1 MARHHPDNN
10 LLLEYAAGT
19 LDWGLSLAVS
29 AHLHM
34 CNQCRQQV
42 LHLNHIGGALLEMA
56 PAELPSRETFRRLM
70 GKIEQFQAGDDDNPA
85 PGFRPAKNIGARIA
99 KIDRNIS
106 DDAAFGNL
114 PKVLRKLLQDPG
126 LKWEKFSKY
135 VRIAR
140 PATGQNGFEVFFY
153 RIARGGSMP
162 QHSHSGLEVT
172 LVLNGCFSDV
182 DGIYAPG
189 DFLIREGDEDHA
201 PTATED
207 QECLCLCIEAA
218 PIVFSGLRGWL
229 NRPLSYFR
237 ESSFS

>member
-1 MARHHPDNN
+1 MAHHHPDSN

-70 GKIEQFQAGDDDNPA
+70 GKIEQFQAGDDDYAA
-85 PGFRPAKNIGARIA
+85 PGSVSAKNLSRIA
-99 KIDRNIS
+99 KIDRKNIS
-106 DDAAFGNL
+106 DDAALVNL
-114 PKVLRKLLQDPG
+114 PKVLRTLLQDPG
-126 LKWEKFSKY
+126 LKWEKFSKH

-162 QHSHSGLEVT
+162 QHSHRGLEIT

-189 DFLIREGDEDHA
+189 DFLIREEDEDHA

-207 QECLCLCIEAA
+207 HECLCLCIAAA

-229 NRPLSYFR
+229 NKPLSYFR
-237 ESSFS
+237 ESSSS